1 MEGGGE
7 SMLSRW
13 SGIFQ
18 IAAVYVGTVVGAGF
32 ATGKEIVEFF
42 TRYGFYGFIG
52 ILIAGYIFIFT
63 GTKIM
68 LISTRIKASSYEEF
82 NQYLF
87 GKRIAGIINI
97 FFLIMLLGVTAVMIS
112 GSGAVFEEQLG
123 VSKSVGSWSTIILA
137 ALVLMMG
144 MKGLFTI
151 NSFVVP
157 IMICFSMILF
167 YSTLGKGDFFS
178 LLTYIP
184 DEGITLKMMI
194 SPFAYTAFNLSLA
207 QAVLVPVAYEV
218 GDEKIIKQGAVLG
231 GIFLTVILLTG
242 HFSLMSLPDLTSF
255 EIPSAIIMKTT
266 AGNLY
271 WMFILVIYGE
281 IFTSVIGNIYG
292 LQRQI
297 TSYVK
302 LPGILI
308 ISFIFLV
315 ALIISEFGYGRL
327 LGYLYPTFG
336 YISLLFLILV
346 WKSKAGK
353 M

>member
-1 MEGGGE
+1 
-7 SMLSRW
+7 MLSRW
-13 SGIFQ
+13 SGSFQ

-68 LISTRIKASSYEEF
+68 LISARIRASSYEEF
-82 NQYLF
+82 NQFLF
-87 GKRIAGIINI
+87 GKKIAGIINF

-123 VSKSVGSWSTIILA
+123 VPKSIGSWSTIILA
-137 ALVLMMG
+137 SLVLMMG
-144 MKGLFTI
+144 MRGVFTV

-157 IMICFSMILF
+157 IMICFSVILF
-167 YSTLGKGDFFS
+167 FSTLGNGDFFKT
-178 LLTYIP
+178 LTKVP
-184 DEGITLKMMI
+184 DEVITVKMI
-194 SPFAYTAFNLSLA
+194 LSPFAYTAFNLALA

-218 GDEKIIKQGAVLG
+218 RDEKVIKHGAILG
-231 GIFLTVILLTG
+231 GIFLTIILLTG
-242 HFSLMSLPDLTSF
+242 HFSLMTLSDVNRY
-255 EIPSAIIMKTT
+255 EIPSAVIMRT
-266 AGNLY
+266 AASQLY

-297 TSYVK
+297 SSYIK
-302 LPGILI
+302 LPSMLI
-308 ISFIFLV
+308 IAVIFLI

-327 LGYLYPTFG
+327 LGYIYPVFG
-336 YISLLFLILV
+336 YISLLFLVLV

-353 M
+353 E